1 MYEYENTLY
10 EKYVN
15 RMFNSTIKRI
25 FPVKVLAQL
34 VLLQNIVDK
43 VFVVKINGFILGVQV
58 RDPAPSYR

>member
-1 MYEYENTLY
+1 MYEYENTY

-25 FPVKVLAQL
+25 SPVKVLAQL

-43 VFVVKINGFILGVQV
+43 VFVVKRNGFILGVQV
-58 RDPAPSYR
+58 HDPAPSYR